1 VNYSPN
7 AISCGTVTCSP
18 ASGTLFPVGNTPV
31 TCSTQA
37 GPSCNFSVTVNDTEN
52 PVIKCPGNITV
63 GNDPGL
69 CSAVVNPGTATATDN
84 CPNVTVAGTRSD
96 GQPLNA
102 PYPVGTTIITWKA
115 TDASNN
121 MASCPQTITV
131 NDVEPPVITASVAT
145 TCLWPPDHTLVDVG
159 LSLAVSDNCTPASQ
173 IGVDVKVTSDE
184 KPEATGDGHFTP
196 DAVVTGTGA
205 NRVVRLRRERVGGGD
220 GRVYLIRITA
230 TDQYN
235 NTSLKVLR
243 VDVPKNQNPRT
254 TSATGRCATDS
265 RPVSGSNAPDG
276 GFFVT
281 SPPAPIIGPKQ

>member
-1 VNYSPN
+1 M
-7 AISCGTVTCSP
+7 
-18 ASGTLFPVGNTPV
+18 
-31 TCSTQA
+31 
-37 GPSCNFSVTVNDTEN
+37 
-52 PVIKCPGNITV
+52 
-63 GNDPGL
+63 
-69 CSAVVNPGTATATDN
+69 AT
-84 CPNVTVAGTRSD
+84 
-96 GQPLNA
+96 
-102 PYPVGTTIITWKA
+102 
-115 TDASNN
+115 
-121 MASCPQTITV
+121 CPQTITV

-145 TCLWPPDHTLVDVG
+145 TCLWPPDHTLVAVG

-254 TSATGRCATDS
+254 TSATGRCAADS